1 MTEHEIRELVRTVLS
16 ALGRG
21 PDVAPPMLEAGDP
34 LGRFRAATAQANVTF
49 LEREGTPTE
58 IGRLLDRDALPM
70 VLWGPVRAGV
80 IHRRDD
86 RLVLSIPGAAP
97 RPLDETASAEEAI
110 AHIGGPTLLLVPVD
124 AAPSVSGEDEAHPT
138 PTERLWQLLVRER
151 RDIWLVYL
159 YATLTGLISLTLPL
173 GVQAITGLVSG
184 GLFVQ
189 PVVLL
194 ILFVIVGTLV
204 AGALQVMQLSVV
216 EILQQR
222 IFARL
227 AFEFSFHL
235 PRIRL
240 ESVLGEHLPEVMNRF
255 FETVAIQ
262 KSLAKLL
269 TDASTA
275 LLQVLFGLLL
285 LTFYHPLFAAFAAV
299 LLVVLTIIFRL
310 SGPRGISTARGESTE
325 KYQTAHWLQ
334 EVARSITAFK
344 FGGHAAFA
352 VSRMDRHVTAYLHQR
367 KSHWSVLVQ
376 QALSVVVFKTIV
388 VGGLLIL
395 GSLLVIDRQITLGQF
410 VASEIVVVLVMAGI
424 EKLILSIAT
433 VYDALIAVEK
443 AGHITDL
450 PLERAGGRLLPERG
464 AATGMTLRVEDLSY
478 RYPGAGH
485 DAITELTFTIGAGER
500 VVIMGADG
508 SGQSTLLRVLS
519 GLYHDYTGAL
529 TFDGVPARDLDLG
542 ALRADIGQLLSATD
556 LFEGTVAENVQV
568 GRPTLGTGEVTAA
581 LEAVDAMHWLGAESE
596 GLRTMLASGGSGLP
610 AHMIHRL
617 LLAQAI
623 VGRPRL
629 LVLDDFFQ
637 NLEAETRDRFV
648 EVLMGRTSSW
658 TVVAIS
664 HDPAFLEAADRVL
677 VLDEGRLVASG
688 PFRELRGTP
697 VVRALL
703 GDGPGVR

>member
-1 MTEHEIRELVRTVLS
+1 MTEHEIRELVRTVLA

-21 PDVAPPMLEAGDP
+21 PDIAPPTLEGDDP
-34 LGRFRAATAQANVTF
+34 LARFMGATGLANVTF

-58 IGRLLDRDALPM
+58 IGRLLDRDALPL
-70 VLWGPVRAGV
+70 VLWGPERAGV
-80 IHRRDD
+80 VHRQDD
-86 RLVLSIPGAAP
+86 QVVLSIPGAAS
-97 RPLDETASAEEAI
+97 RVLDESAAADEVI
-110 AHIGGPTLLLVPVD
+110 ALIGGPALLLVPVD
-124 AAPSVSGEDEAHPT
+124 ADPSVSAGADHLT
-138 PTERLWQLLVRER
+138 PTARLWQLLVRER

-194 ILFVIVGTLV
+194 ILFVITGTVV

-240 ESVLGEHLPEVMNRF
+240 ESVLDEHLPEVMNRF
-255 FETVAIQ
+255 FETVIIQ

-299 LLVVLTIIFRL
+299 LLVVLTIIFRV
-310 SGPRGISTARGESTE
+310 SGPRGVSTARAESTE

-367 KSHWSVLVQ
+367 KAHWTVLVQ
-376 QALSVVVFKTIV
+376 QALSVVAFKSLV

-410 VASEIVVVLVMAGI
+410 VASEIVVVLVMSGI

-433 VYDALIAVEK
+433 VYDTLIAVEK

-450 PLERAGGRLLPERG
+450 PLSAPAAGCCPATARRRG
-464 AATGMTLRVEDLSY
+464 SPCGWRTCGT
-478 RYPGAGH
+478 
-485 DAITELTFTIGAGER
+485 AIPRPRTTPLQ
-500 VVIMGADG
+500 G
-508 SGQSTLLRVLS
+508 STSRS
-519 GLYHDYTGAL
+519 
-529 TFDGVPARDLDLG
+529 R
-542 ALRADIGQLLSATD
+542 
-556 LFEGTVAENVQV
+556 
-568 GRPTLGTGEVTAA
+568 
-581 LEAVDAMHWLGAESE
+581 
-596 GLRTMLASGGSGLP
+596 LASGS
-610 AHMIHRL
+610 
-617 LLAQAI
+617 
-623 VGRPRL
+623 
-629 LVLDDFFQ
+629 
-637 NLEAETRDRFV
+637 
-648 EVLMGRTSSW
+648 
-658 TVVAIS
+658 
-664 HDPAFLEAADRVL
+664 
-677 VLDEGRLVASG
+677 
-688 PFRELRGTP
+688 
-697 VVRALL
+697 
-703 GDGPGVR
+703 

>member
-1 MTEHEIRELVRTVLS
+1 
-16 ALGRG
+16 
-21 PDVAPPMLEAGDP
+21 
-34 LGRFRAATAQANVTF
+34 
-49 LEREGTPTE
+49 
-58 IGRLLDRDALPM
+58 
-70 VLWGPVRAGV
+70 
-80 IHRRDD
+80 
-86 RLVLSIPGAAP
+86 
-97 RPLDETASAEEAI
+97 
-110 AHIGGPTLLLVPVD
+110 
-124 AAPSVSGEDEAHPT
+124 
-138 PTERLWQLLVRER
+138 
-151 RDIWLVYL
+151 
-159 YATLTGLISLTLPL
+159 
-173 GVQAITGLVSG
+173 
-184 GLFVQ
+184 
-189 PVVLL
+189 
-194 ILFVIVGTLV
+194 
-204 AGALQVMQLSVV
+204 
-216 EILQQR
+216 
-222 IFARL
+222 
-227 AFEFSFHL
+227 
-235 PRIRL
+235 
-240 ESVLGEHLPEVMNRF
+240 
-255 FETVAIQ
+255 
-262 KSLAKLL
+262 
-269 TDASTA
+269 
-275 LLQVLFGLLL
+275 
-285 LTFYHPLFAAFAAV
+285 
-299 LLVVLTIIFRL
+299 
-310 SGPRGISTARGESTE
+310 
-325 KYQTAHWLQ
+325 
-334 EVARSITAFK
+334 
-344 FGGHAAFA
+344 
-352 VSRMDRHVTAYLHQR
+352 
-367 KSHWSVLVQ
+367 
-376 QALSVVVFKTIV
+376 
-388 VGGLLIL
+388 
-395 GSLLVIDRQITLGQF
+395 
-410 VASEIVVVLVMAGI
+410 VMAGI

-478 RYPGAGH
+478 RYPGASH

-542 ALRADIGQLLSATD
+542 ALRADIGQLLSAID

-568 GRPTLGTGEVTAA
+568 GRPNLGTGEVTAA

-648 EVLMGRTSSW
+648 EVLMGRTNPW

-697 VVRALL
+697 LVRALL
-703 GDGPGVR
+703 GDAPGVR